1 MFYCIII
8 IIIIIIIVVVV
19 VVAVIIIIIIIVIIE
34 KSFTDF
40 LELCLSKAN
49 KQANTNRWE
58 KNFLKYKKAC
68 LHS

>member
-8 IIIIIIIVVVV
+8 IIVVVVV
-19 VVAVIIIIIIIVIIE
+19 VVAVIIIIIIVIIE
-34 KSFTDF
+34 KRFTDC

-58 KNFLKYKKAC
+58 TNFLKYKEAS

>member
-1 MFYCIII
+1 MFYC
-8 IIIIIIIVVVV
+8 IIIIIVVVV
-19 VVAVIIIIIIIVIIE
+19 VVVAVIIIIIIVIIE
-34 KSFTDF
+34 KSFTDC

-58 KNFLKYKKAC
+58 TNFLKYKEAS

>member
-8 IIIIIIIVVVV
+8 IIVVVVV
-19 VVAVIIIIIIIVIIE
+19 VVAVIIIIIVIIIE
-34 KSFTDF
+34 KSFTDC

-58 KNFLKYKKAC
+58 TNFLKYKEAS

>member
-1 MFYCIII
+1 MFYC
-8 IIIIIIIVVVV
+8 IIIIIVVVV
-19 VVAVIIIIIIIVIIE
+19 VVVAVIIIIIIIIIVIIE

>member
-58 KNFLKYKKAC
+58 KV
-68 LHS
+68 S

>member
-8 IIIIIIIVVVV
+8 IIVVVVV
-19 VVAVIIIIIIIVIIE
+19 VVAVIIIIIIIIIIIVIIV
-34 KSFTDF
+34 KSFTDC

-58 KNFLKYKKAC
+58 TNFLKYKEAS